1 MASSTDN
8 TSDDEAWKRHRPL
21 LERLYVEENMSIQR
35 IMSIMKEEHSFIAT
49 KHQFNNRLVTQWKC
63 VKYSSAPVWKK
74 ILPHVCRIEQAG
86 DKAEVFIDSK
96 RKSPKEVLNA
106 MARYKRTMPNL
117 DFTGDVPILPGN
129 VIVRAATQTIEVAI
143 TPLLPFYIME
153 RQLTLNIVRRT
164 AVPHSSTTLDRTT
177 GEVQPSRML
186 DNIIRVVTPPEHVEA
201 RDFNLPLMDP
211 RTSAFTSPL
220 HRSLIFSIANNFAG
234 LPDNNQQLGQQLIL
248 EFLKRATTRA
258 FFLAIADAID
268 FYGVQAL
275 ARRLFRAAVELGDHE
290 TVTFILNQKL
300 PCIDI
305 NECFHG
311 LGLKPIQ
318 LAFERGYVEIIKT
331 MISFGAKVKH
341 TDTFGYA
348 RYRANSGLQVHHST
362 PLSTTD
368 MAVVDLMLTS
378 AGAEISGPDL
388 RQAIKRRYEGEFI
401 QRHIAKRIASSHKQW
416 NKDEILPLAFRY
428 LSFDTCYRALEELER
443 YGADLNGDMLN
454 TMDVDRSGRAPNHHV
469 YVGSA
474 LEKLAE
480 RFDWEHFQEVLDR
493 FPQMKITE
501 RVVHTIIRHSGNTA
515 AVQRILIDGPDIYNA
530 GYRISVL
537 KRAALAT
544 DKTILPAVIERL
556 SHCPI
561 GYSQGIGESFLMA
574 ALTGEVQR
582 MKELLVVADKTAISF
597 TSMPSKQHVLLAQYP
612 WVMQKCIE
620 AGHPTAALA
629 LVDAGFADDSTWT
642 TSYLCLRLAVESKH
656 TALVRALL
664 DAGVNPNN
672 EIRAGGSAASLISS
686 AIYCDNTEF
695 VQDLLNAGIN
705 PNLGNPRPLV
715 VALQHKDLRVAALLL
730 DHNASINQRG
740 RKDIRR
746 RNDDGSHST
755 ALLAAINTLEPRI
768 VRFALEYGADTDDRE
783 AIRAAGHSSPE
794 IFRLVADA
802 HRCHYMKRR
811 KDWGDIILRTCLE
824 IRDIPMFK
832 DMVTMHMAHANIFP
846 ITTEDAPL
854 GLELLYTVFG
864 EVIMKSEETGLDFLE
879 FLLQNK
885 QKLGCWPKTIVAK
898 TARQSG
904 AGHVTWSRETAFL
917 VAIGTGNLSTVELF
931 LRNNAVLDSPKVAGI
946 RITPF
951 QRAVETGNLD
961 IIRLLLDKGA
971 GVNEPAGYNGGATAL
986 QFAAIRGYFPIVK
999 LLLERGAQV
1008 DALGAK
1014 VNGQTA
1020 LEGAAQHGRLDTV
1033 TLLIDAGA
1041 ADKGKDKR
1049 QLQRAIQYAK
1059 AEGHVVVEK
1068 LLEDF
1073 VETGAITSKMG
1084 FYREFV
1090 DLGED

>member
-8 TSDDEAWKRHRPL
+8 TSDDEVWNRHRPL
-21 LERLYVEENMSIQR
+21 LESLYMEENMSIQR
-35 IMSIMKEEHSFIAT
+35 IMSFMKEEHKFIAT

-74 ILPHVCRIEQAG
+74 ILPHVCKIEQAG

-117 DFTGDVPILPGN
+117 DFTGDVPILPDN
-129 VIVRAATQTIEVAI
+129 VIVRAATQTMEVAI

-186 DNIIRVVTPPEHVEA
+186 DNIIRVVTPPENIEA
-201 RDFNLPLMDP
+201 RDFNLPLMDA

-220 HRSLIFSIANNFAG
+220 HRSLVFSIANNFAG
-234 LPDNNQQLGQQLIL
+234 LPSKNQKLGQQLIL

-258 FFLAIADAID
+258 FFLAIADAIE

-290 TVTFILNQKL
+290 TVIFILNQKL
-300 PCIDI
+300 SCIDI
-305 NECFHG
+305 NESNCFYHG
-311 LGLKPIQ
+311 LRLKPIQ
-318 LAFERGYVEIIKT
+318 LASERGYVEIIKT
-331 MISFGAKVKH
+331 MISFGATVKH
-341 TDTFGYA
+341 TDTFGYGQ
-348 RYRANSGLQVHHST
+348 YRDHDGLRVHHPT

-378 AGAEISGPDL
+378 AGAEISEPDL
-388 RQAIKRRYEGEFI
+388 RQAIKCHYEGDFI
-401 QRHIAKRIASSHKQW
+401 QKHIAKRIASSHKQW
-416 NKDEILPLAFRY
+416 NKDEILPLAFIY
-428 LSFDTCYRALEELER
+428 MSFDTCYRVLEELEG
-443 YGADLNGDMLN
+443 YGADLNGDMLE
-454 TMDVDRSGRAPNHHV
+454 TTDGDPSP
-469 YVGSA
+469 VGSA
-474 LEKLAE
+474 LENLAH

-493 FPQMKITE
+493 FPQMEITK
-501 RVVHTIIRHSGNTA
+501 RVVHTIIMDSGNTA
-515 AVQRILIDGPDIYNA
+515 AVQRILTDGPDIYNA
-530 GYRISVL
+530 EYRISVL
-537 KRAALAT
+537 KEAAWAT

-561 GYSQGIGESFLMA
+561 GYQQGIDESFLMA
-574 ALTGEVQR
+574 ALTGDVQR
-582 MKELLVVADKTAISF
+582 TKELLVVADKTAIAL
-597 TSMPSKQHVLLAQYP
+597 THMPSNQHVLMARYP
-612 WVMQKCIE
+612 WVIQACMK

-629 LVDAGFADDSTWT
+629 LVEAGFADDLTWT
-642 TSYLCLRLAVESKH
+642 ESHLCLRLAVKSKH

-664 DAGVNPNN
+664 DAGVNPNY
-672 EIRAGGSAASLISS
+672 GSAAQSLISS
-686 AIYCDNTEF
+686 AISSGNTEF
-695 VQDLLNAGIN
+695 VQDLLNAGID
-705 PNLGNPRPLV
+705 PDLGNPPPLV

-730 DHNASINQRG
+730 DHNTSINHVGSDNG
-740 RKDIRR
+740 R
-746 RNDDGSHST
+746 HTT
-755 ALLAAINTLEPRI
+755 ALMAAINTLEPRI

-783 AIRAAGHSSPE
+783 TIRAAGRSSPE

-824 IRDIPMFK
+824 IRDLSMFK

-846 ITTEDAPL
+846 ITTKSAPSHVKL
-854 GLELLYTVFG
+854 FYTVFG
-864 EVIMKSEETGLDFLE
+864 EVIMKSEETGLGFLE

-898 TARQSG
+898 TPRQWE
-904 AGHVTWSRETAFL
+904 AERVPWSRETAFL

-931 LRNNAVLDSPKVAGI
+931 LRNNA
-946 RITPF
+946 T
-951 QRAVETGNLD
+951 
-961 IIRLLLDKGA
+961 KGQ

-999 LLLERGAQV
+999 LLLEKGAHV
-1008 DALGAK
+1008 DAPGAK
-1014 VNGQTA
+1014 VNGLTA

-1033 TLLIDAGA
+1033 ALLIDVGA

-1059 AEGHVVVEK
+1059 DEGHVVVEE
-1068 LLEDF
+1068 LLEYF
-1073 VETGAITSKMG
+1073 VETGTITSKMG

-1090 DLGED
+1090 ELGED